1 MHITQLTNDHT
12 HAPSQERIEML
23 TAYSKI
29 KSMASNSEQSTRAIL
44 STSLETMHPSVVNTF
59 PKLESVKRII
69 RVYKSAGIETCGHPE
84 SAAGIIIP
92 EKYKTTLKGDPFLLF
107 DSGFG
112 DEQRMLLYAT
122 PKFLSILSKSN
133 NWFCDGTFKVVPE
146 LFFQLY
152 SIHAEF
158 EGLVIPCVY
167 ALLSNK
173 EESTYDTAFRKL
185 LEIEP
190 ALNPQSIMVDFEKAA
205 INALE
210 NNFISVISACFF
222 HLSQNIYRKIQAEG
236 LTTSYRRDRDF
247 SLKIKM
253 LPSLAFVPEIDVKD
267 CFNILMQ
274 DFPENAISVANYFE
288 NNYTGRKLPNGSRR
302 APLYPIRLWNM
313 FTRVGNNQARTNNYV
328 EGWHNAFQTTVSVS
342 HPTLS
347 KLLTVLQREQSLQ
360 EATLA

>member
-1 MHITQLTNDHT
+1 MDTLK
-12 HAPSQERIEML
+12 ALLE
-23 TAYSKI
+23 
-29 KSMASNSEQSTRAIL
+29 L
-44 STSLETMHPSVVNTF
+44 SF
-59 PKLESVKRII
+59 QRSVKRLLKAIHFYCLI
-69 RVYKSAGIETCGHPE
+69 PGLVMNKECSVTVPE
-84 SAAGIIIP
+84 N
-92 EKYKTTLKGDPFLLF
+92 
-107 DSGFG
+107 
-112 DEQRMLLYAT
+112 
-122 PKFLSILSKSN
+122 LSILSKSN

-173 EESTYDTAFRKL
+173 EKRTYDTAFRKL

-222 HLSQNIYRKIQAEG
+222 SSIEKYLPKNSG
-236 LTTSYRRDRDF
+236 RRINYELPQDRDF

-253 LPSLAFVPEIDVKD
+253 LPSLAFVPEIDVID

-274 DFPENAISVANYFE
+274 YFPENAISVANYFE
-288 NNYTGRKLPNGSRR
+288 NKKTITQLH
-302 APLYPIRLWNM
+302 
-313 FTRVGNNQARTNNYV
+313 NNY
-328 EGWHNAFQTTVSVS
+328 
-342 HPTLS
+342 
-347 KLLTVLQREQSLQ
+347 K
-360 EATLA
+360 ATKWK